1 MDQVR
6 FEVKVHSITAAADDI
21 HTFDLRPVEGTLP
34 PFEPGSHVD
43 VHLPTGVVRSYSLM
57 NDSSEHHRYVLGISR
72 DRASRGGSAWLH
84 DALRVSA
91 RLHISAPRNNF
102 RLDETAAHSILIAG
116 GIGITPLW
124 SMVQRLERLQKP
136 WTFYYSARTRQSAA
150 LVGEL
155 EGLAASSNVGK
166 LILNFDQQSGG
177 KMLDL
182 PSIVMDAPLDAHFYC
197 CGPIPMLDAFIE
209 ACKSFAAENVHYE
222 YFTPKDSTTLEHGG
236 FMVLLSRSGKRIQ
249 VEKDQTILD
258 AVRAEGIAV
267 PSSCEQGICGAC
279 ETKVLQGV
287 PEHRDLVLSAKE
299 RSSNEVMMICCSG
312 SNSSLLVLDI

>member
-1 MDQVR
+1 
-6 FEVKVHSITAAADDI
+6 
-21 HTFDLRPVEGTLP
+21 
-34 PFEPGSHVD
+34 
-43 VHLPTGVVRSYSLM
+43 
-57 NDSSEHHRYVLGISR
+57 
-72 DRASRGGSAWLH
+72 
-84 DALRVSA
+84 
-91 RLHISAPRNNF
+91 
-102 RLDETAAHSILIAG
+102 
-116 GIGITPLW
+116 
-124 SMVQRLERLQKP
+124 
-136 WTFYYSARTRQSAA
+136 
-150 LVGEL
+150 
-155 EGLAASSNVGK
+155 
-166 LILNFDQQSGG
+166 
-177 KMLDL
+177 
-182 PSIVMDAPLDAHFYC
+182 
-197 CGPIPMLDAFIE
+197 MLDAFIE
-209 ACKSFAAENVHYE
+209 ACKSFAAEKVHYE